1 MLIADGG
8 GGGSFADIVNPLSSG
23 SMSEAVKSVTAETQK
38 LVDAAKS
45 GGFKITPEGVK
56 PIRDAL
62 TELVNDLDALGF
74 QVQALDQAPQLG
86 SHPYGQTIAS
96 HDQKS
101 ATDAEGSAR
110 AVLDQ
115 LKQVATQADEA
126 LARAAGLYKE
136 TENQAFSSLR
146 TGQA

>member
-8 GGGSFADIVNPLSSG
+8 GGGSFADIVNPLSSAG
-23 SMSEAVKSVTAETQK
+23 MSEAVKGVTAETQK
-38 LVDAAKS
+38 LVDAAKG

-86 SHPYGQTIAS
+86 SHPYGQTVAS

-136 TENQAFSSLR
+136 TENQAFSQLK

>member
-8 GGGSFADIVNPLSSG
+8 GGSMSDIVNPLSSAG
-23 SMSEAVKSVTAETQK
+23 MNAAVKAVTAETQK
-38 LVDAAKS
+38 LVDAAKG

-62 TELVNDLDALGF
+62 TALVKDLGKLRYQTF
-74 QVQALDQAPQLG
+74 ALDQAPQLG
-86 SHPYGQTIAS
+86 SHPYGQTVAT

-101 ATDAEGSAR
+101 ANDAEGSAT
-110 AVLDQ
+110 AVLRQ
-115 LKQVATQADEA
+115 LQQVAQQADEA
-126 LARAAGLYKE
+126 LARASGLYSE
-136 TENQAFSSLR
+136 TENQAFSALQ